1 MSVLASWLQRYHL
14 DEYIYY
20 QGRRQG
26 TQVFGDKNKYIE
38 YSPKYRRIV
47 VFPAIFQLDQKPTNQ
62 LAAHKKQAN
71 FPRPKRPALFPSA
84 PRDSRAAE
92 SRLAARVKR
101 TVAWRLAQL
110 LLLLLHPEPE
120 VAAGCMRR
128 GDGRGKATA
137 LCLM

>member
-71 FPRPKRPALFPSA
+71 CPGARGQPYSLRHLANREQPN
-84 PRDSRAAE
+84 RDSL
-92 SRLAARVKR
+92 LA
-101 TVAWRLAQL
+101 
-110 LLLLLHPEPE
+110 
-120 VAAGCMRR
+120 
-128 GDGRGKATA
+128 
-137 LCLM
+137 

>member
-26 TQVFGDKNKYIE
+26 TQDFGDKNKYIE

-47 VFPAIFQLDQKPTNQ
+47 VFPAIIQLDQKPTNQ

-84 PRDSRAAE
+84 PRE
-92 SRLAARVKR
+92 SRLAARIRVR
-101 TVAWRLAQL
+101 TMLLAG
-110 LLLLLHPEPE
+110 E
-120 VAAGCMRR
+120 
-128 GDGRGKATA
+128 A
-137 LCLM
+137 LVGGYRFCLPRWT